1 MKAISVRN
9 PPPAVARVIRERA
22 SRDRVSASRAV
33 IALLEE
39 STGRK
44 RPHSAEH
51 LHTDLDHL
59 VGAWS
64 RDEAARFERCLE
76 EQRSIDEDV
85 WK

>member
-33 IALLEE
+33 ITLLEE
-39 STGRK
+39 ATGRK
-44 RPHSAEH
+44 KPRSAQR
-51 LHTDLDHL
+51 LHDDLDHL
-59 VGAWS
+59 AGAWN
-64 RDEAARFERCLE
+64 REEAARFERSLK
-76 EQRSIDEDV
+76 EQRSIDTDL